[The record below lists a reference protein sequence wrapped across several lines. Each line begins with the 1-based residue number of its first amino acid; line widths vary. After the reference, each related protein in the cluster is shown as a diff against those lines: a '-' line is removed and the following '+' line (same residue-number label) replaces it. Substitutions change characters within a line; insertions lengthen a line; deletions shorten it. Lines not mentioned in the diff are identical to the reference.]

1 MKKIALILLAAGNS
15 RRFGS
20 NKLLYQI
27 GGKCMY
33 EYVLD
38 RLTEIYKS
46 NPTAFSVT
54 VVTQYAEIAAKA
66 EEVCATAIFNEYPER
81 GISYSVRLGIR
92 ANKDADACLFAVA
105 DQPWLRKETIEG
117 LIHQFLLS
125 GKKIGGVVCNDQM
138 GNPCIFHRDYYGELE
153 ALEGDVGGK
162 KILMMHQEDTTWYP
176 VEEEKELTD
185 LDQKP
190 ENQSG

>member
-38 RLTEIYKS
+38 RLTDICRSDPAVY
-46 NPTAFSVT
+46 SVT
-54 VVTQYAEIAAKA
+54 VVTQYAEIAARA
-66 EEVCATAIFNEYPER
+66 EAVCAKAVYNAYPER
-81 GISYSVRLGIR
+81 GISYSVRLGVR
-92 ANKDADACLFAVA
+92 ANQEADACLFVVA
-105 DQPWLRKETIEG
+105 DQPWLQKETIEG

-125 GKKIGGVVCNDQM
+125 GKKLGGVICKDRM
-138 GNPCIFHRDYYGELE
+138 GNPCIFHRDYYVELE

-162 KILMMHQEDTTWYP
+162 RILMKHQEDTTWYP
-176 VEEEKELTD
+176 VEEERELTD